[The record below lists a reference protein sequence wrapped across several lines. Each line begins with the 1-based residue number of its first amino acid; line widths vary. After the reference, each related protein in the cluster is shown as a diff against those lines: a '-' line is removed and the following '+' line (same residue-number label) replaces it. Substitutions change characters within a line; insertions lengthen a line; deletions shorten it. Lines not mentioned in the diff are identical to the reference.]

1 MFTVFTPTYNRKETL
16 TRLYNSLICQ
26 NDSEL
31 VWLVI
36 DDGSSDDTEKL
47 INKFKKEKKIII
59 EYIFK
64 ENGGKN
70 ATPAA

>member
-26 NDSEL
+26 NDPEL

-64 ENGGKN
+64 ENGGKCLLLI
-70 ATPAA
+70 

>member
-26 NDSEL
+26 NDPEL

-36 DDGSSDDTEKL
+36 DDGSSDDTEKQV
-47 INKFKKEKKIII
+47 
-59 EYIFK
+59 
-64 ENGGKN
+64 
-70 ATPAA
+70 

>member
-26 NDSEL
+26 NDPEL

-47 INKFKKEKKIII
+47 INKFKKKKKIII
-59 EYIFK
+59 YNIF
-64 ENGGKN
+64 
-70 ATPAA
+70 

>member
-26 NDSEL
+26 NDPEL

-47 INKFKKEKKIII
+47 INKFKKKKKII
-59 EYIFK
+59 K
-64 ENGGKN
+64 KN
-70 ATPAA
+70 INKNK

>member
-59 EYIFK
+59 E
-64 ENGGKN
+64 
-70 ATPAA
+70 

>member
-47 INKFKKEKKIII
+47 INKFKKEKKII
-59 EYIFK
+59 
-64 ENGGKN
+64 
-70 ATPAA
+70 